1 MIYIIYIY
9 TTYTPHTIYI
19 LYELHL
25 HHLHHQHHLHQ
36 LHQHHLH
43 RLHQYHIDTS
53 HTVINLQKLLQRSCD
68 TGVAIQGCDTE
79 LVLQELFY
87 FSCYTG
93 VVIVLST
100 LPYPIPPYLVWMTIA
115 IQCACEGTLPPPYPV
130 WLDVTIQCAWESTLP
145 PHPTL
150 TKSWGRVEC
159 ERAKRFPKEGI
170 DDWSDARVE
179 TMSRSVFWSDAKCVC
194 SEVMSGMVFWSDP
207 VTFWGYR
214 ILRNPH
220 MLKVPISI
228 FPGWLY
234 FSKWM
239 N

>member
-1 MIYIIYIY
+1 M
-9 TTYTPHTIYI
+9 TQEL
-19 LYELHL
+19 LYRVVT
-25 HHLHHQHHLHQ
+25 Q
-36 LHQHHLH
+36 
-43 RLHQYHIDTS
+43 
-53 HTVINLQKLLQRSCD
+53 NLFYRSCFISVV
-68 TGVAIQGCDTE
+68 T
-79 LVLQELFY
+79 QELWLY
-87 FSCYTG
+87 YPHCPTPSPLTWCEWP
-93 VVIVLST
+93 
-100 LPYPIPPYLVWMTIA
+100 LPSSARAKVRYHPLTRCDWTSPSSARGRVRYHPT
-115 IQCACEGTLPPPYPV
+115 
-130 WLDVTIQCAWESTLP
+130 P

-170 DDWSDARVE
+170 DESVFWSDARVE